1 MSDVVWVAVITGSV
15 TLANA
20 LLSRRWNKN
29 DELAKLRKAIAS
41 LYKQVN
47 RIAKGMDIALKNDQ
61 VIFDAF
67 RKNAINGES
76 EVQDKIMEDYF
87 RECAVAG
94 FKADGK
100 EE

>member
-1 MSDVVWVAVITGSV
+1 MSDVIWVAVITGSV

-20 LLSRRWNKN
+20 LLSRRWRKD
-29 DELAKLRKAIAS
+29 DELVKLRSAITN
-41 LYKQVN
+41 LYRQVN

-61 VIFDAF
+61 VIFDTF
-67 RKNAINGES
+67 RKNQINGES
-76 EVQDKIMEDYF
+76 EVQDRVMEDYF

-94 FKADGK
+94 FRTDGK

>member
-1 MSDVVWVAVITGSV
+1 MSDVIWVAVITGSV
-15 TLANA
+15 TVANA
-20 LLSRRWNKN
+20 LLSRRWRKD
-29 DELAKLRKAIAS
+29 DELGKLRAAITT
-41 LYKQVN
+41 LYRQVD

-61 VIFDAF
+61 VIFDAL
-67 RKNAINGES
+67 RKNQINGES

-94 FKADGK
+94 FKADAM

>member
-1 MSDVVWVAVITGSV
+1 MSDVIWVAVITGSV

-20 LLSRRWNKN
+20 LLSRRWRKD
-29 DELAKLRKAIAS
+29 DELVKLRGAITS
-41 LYKQVN
+41 LYRQVN

-61 VIFDAF
+61 VIFNAL
-67 RKNAINGES
+67 RKNQINGES

-94 FKADGK
+94 YKVDGG

>member
-1 MSDVVWVAVITGSV
+1 MSDVIWVAVITGSV

-20 LLSRRWNKN
+20 LLSRRWRKD
-29 DELAKLRKAIAS
+29 DELAKLRKAITS
-41 LYKQVN
+41 LYRQVN

-61 VIFDAF
+61 VIFDAL
-67 RKNAINGES
+67 RKNQINGES

>member
-1 MSDVVWVAVITGSV
+1 MSDVVWVAIITGSV

-20 LLSRRWNKN
+20 LLSRKWNRN

-76 EVQDKIMEDYF
+76 EEQDKIMEDYF

>member
-1 MSDVVWVAVITGSV
+1 MSDLIWVAIITGSV

-20 LLSRRWNKN
+20 LLSRRWRKD
-29 DELAKLRKAIAS
+29 DELVKLRSAIAS
-41 LYKQVN
+41 LYRQVN
-47 RIAKGMDIALKNDQ
+47 RIATGMDIALKNDQ

-76 EVQDKIMEDYF
+76 EEQDRIMEDYF

-94 FKADGK
+94 FKTDK
-100 EE
+100 EDS

>member
-1 MSDVVWVAVITGSV
+1 MSDVVWVAIITGSV

-20 LLSRRWNKN
+20 LLSRKWNRN
-29 DELAKLRKAIAS
+29 DELAKLRKSIAS

-76 EVQDKIMEDYF
+76 EEQDKIMEDYF

-94 FKADGK
+94 YKADGK

>member
-20 LLSRRWNKN
+20 LLARRWNRT
-29 DELAKLRKAIAS
+29 DELAKLRSAIAS
-41 LYKQVN
+41 LYRQVN

-61 VIFDAF
+61 VIFDAL

-76 EVQDKIMEDYF
+76 EVQDRIMEDYF

-94 FKADGK
+94 YKADGK

>member
-1 MSDVVWVAVITGSV
+1 MSDVIWVAVITGSV

-20 LLSRRWNKN
+20 LLSRRWNRN

-61 VIFDAF
+61 VIFDAL

-76 EVQDKIMEDYF
+76 EEQDRVMEDYF

-94 FKADGK
+94 YKADGK

>member
-1 MSDVVWVAVITGSV
+1 MSDVIWVAVITGSV

-20 LLSRRWNKN
+20 LLSRRWGKD
-29 DELAKLRKAIAS
+29 DEIAKLRKAIAS

>member
-1 MSDVVWVAVITGSV
+1 MSDLIWVAIITGSV

-20 LLSRRWNKN
+20 LLSRKWNRN

-76 EVQDKIMEDYF
+76 EEQDKIMEDYF

-94 FKADGK
+94 YKADGK

>member
-1 MSDVVWVAVITGSV
+1 MSDVVWVAIITGSV

-20 LLSRRWNKN
+20 LLSRKWNRN

-76 EVQDKIMEDYF
+76 EEQDKIMEDYF

-94 FKADGK
+94 YKADGK